1 MDIHSSRGMK
11 EGVTLEKI
19 AALDSYADDPRFSA
33 RERAALDFAER
44 MTRTDLDVT
53 DEVFAAAR
61 EEFSVEE
68 MVELAGVIALE
79 NFRSKFNNAFRIE
92 AQGFCAIPEKKG

>member
-1 MDIHSSRGMK
+1 
-11 EGVTLEKI
+11 
-19 AALDSYADDPRFSA
+19 
-33 RERAALDFAER
+33 
-44 MTRTDLDVT
+44 
-53 DEVFAAAR
+53 

>member
-11 EGVTLEKI
+11 EGVTLDKI
-19 AALDSYADDPRFSA
+19 AALDSYATDPRFTA
-33 RERAALDFAER
+33 RERAAINFAER

-53 DEVFAAAR
+53 DAAFAAAR

-68 MVELAGVIALE
+68 MVELAGV
-79 NFRSKFNNAFRIE
+79 
-92 AQGFCAIPEKKG
+92 